1 MAVLEL
7 ARAGG
12 DGLVHVLG
20 AEDSRERGVT
30 RAEGLPER
38 DDVRHER
45 DLVVGEPGA
54 RPSEAGDDLVE
65 DDQKAV
71 PVTPLGET
79 LPESLRRRVAG

>member
-12 DGLVHVLG
+12 NGLVHVPG
-20 AEDSRERGVT
+20 AEDSRKRGVA

-38 DDVRHER
+38 DDVGNER

-54 RPSEAGDDLVE
+54 SPSEAGDDLVE
-65 DDQKAV
+65 DDQEAV
-71 PVTPLGET
+71 PVTPLGKT